1 MDAYGWT
8 DGSMDGRMNG
18 RIDKIDEWVDEQM
31 VGDRW
36 IEKNLYL
43 FFITRL

>member
-8 DGSMDGRMNG
+8 DGSMDGRMVG
-18 RIDKIDEWVDEQM
+18 RTDKIDEWVDEQM
-31 VGDRW
+31 VGGRW
-36 IEKNLYL
+36 IEKKLCL